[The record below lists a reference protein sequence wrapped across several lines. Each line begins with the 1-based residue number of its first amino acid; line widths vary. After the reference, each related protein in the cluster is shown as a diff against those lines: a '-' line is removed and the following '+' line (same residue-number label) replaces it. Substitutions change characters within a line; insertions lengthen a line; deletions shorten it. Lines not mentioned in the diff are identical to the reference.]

1 MDKNDT
7 SISHLIQQGN
17 STQHNGCT
25 TRHSAPPT
33 MDYQSSNI
41 MDPECGPSNTGPS
54 WQIAS
59 YSKKRKLDDRSPQ
72 TTPPTSPQFTH
83 SNRYAPLATSTP
95 NECAVG
101 ETDTRQKQPKI
112 PKPPPIFVQ
121 GVANYQ
127 QMVDSI
133 THILEN
139 EQYTTKCMAGN
150 DIKINVHSPDTYR
163 KLVRHFHENKV
174 TFHTYQIKQE
184 RAYRVVIRHLHP
196 TIPTN
201 LIIEELALH
210 NHKIRNII
218 NIKHRT
224 TKEPLPLFF
233 IDLEPADNNK
243 DIYNLNYLLNLK
255 ISVEPPRKS
264 SQLVQCTRCQN
275 YNHTK
280 SYCNRPYACV
290 KCGGQH
296 KTTSCAKT
304 SNTPATCA
312 LCDGPHPAN
321 YKGCKVYQDLQEKM
335 RRRTQQF
342 TKEDPSHKLDNH
354 HFQSLSPSD
363 FNQKAPR
370 PTYAHVVQSLSPS
383 EVNQKA
389 PRPTYADVAANKLQP
404 THDLTLTQ
412 FLDEFK
418 QLFNQLLQQN
428 SMILNMLTTVIS
440 KLVN

>member
-1 MDKNDT
+1 MDSDINKNNLT
-7 SISHLIQQGN
+7 QQGKPN
-17 STQHNGCT
+17 QHIDT
-25 TRHSAPPT
+25 TTHHSAPST
-33 MDYQSSNI
+33 MDYHCI
-41 MDPECGPSNTGPS
+41 TDPECGPSNTGPS
-54 WQIAS
+54 WQIAT
-59 YSKKRKLDDRSPQ
+59 YSNKKRKLDDRSPQ
-72 TTPPTSPQFTH
+72 KTPPTSPQFTH

-95 NECAVG
+95 NEGTVG
-101 ETDTRQKQPKI
+101 ETNYRQKQQKI

-133 THILEN
+133 TPIIEK
-139 EQYTTKCMAGN
+139 EQYTTKCMPGN
-150 DIKINVHSPDTYR
+150 NIKINVHSPDTYR
-163 KLVRHFHENKV
+163 KLVRHFQENKV
-174 TFHTYQIKQE
+174 VFHTYQIKQE

-210 NHKIRNII
+210 NHKVRNII
-218 NIKHRT
+218 NVKHRT

-233 IDLEPADNNK
+233 LDLEPADNNK
-243 DIYNLNYLLNLK
+243 DIYNLNYLINLK
-255 ISVEPPRKS
+255 ISVEPPHKS

-280 SYCNRPYACV
+280 SYCNRPYVCV

-321 YKGCKVYQDLQEKM
+321 YKGCKVYRDLQEKM

-342 TKEDPSHKLDNH
+342 TKEDPSHNLDNH
-354 HFQSLSPSD
+354 HFQSLSTSD
-363 FNQKAPR
+363 
-370 PTYAHVVQSLSPS
+370 
-383 EVNQKA
+383 VNQKA
-389 PRPTYADVAANKLQP
+389 PRPTYADVAANKVQP